1 MERQVVFS
9 FRHVQLIVRHK
20 QAEVA
25 EARAVVV
32 RRERIRAANLT
43 ARCAVIVVVVLQEVA
58 SLIFEISDAFSLTSS
73 HSVNRKLHV
82 DEHSLLAVLP
92 LVVVDPHI
100 LHIAREAAGAG
111 VLGDVD
117 AHFLRARRDFHI
129 VRTAAA

>member
-32 RRERIRAANLT
+32 RHERIRTANLT

-73 HSVNRKLHV
+73 HSVNRKLHM

-92 LVVVDPHI
+92 LVVIDPHI
-100 LHIAREAAGAG
+100 LHIA
-111 VLGDVD
+111 
-117 AHFLRARRDFHI
+117 
-129 VRTAAA
+129 